1 MVVPCCVTKQNV
13 ESMVSELYTTVTME
27 GLPDRRATPGRGH
40 KLMVTVRL
48 VFALQL
54 LFRGALLMSGL
65 SLGRPSAALIRK
77 YINISYGLRQHF

>member
-1 MVVPCCVTKQNV
+1 
-13 ESMVSELYTTVTME
+13 MVSEIVLSNSGGSIKHPLGRVT
-27 GLPDRRATPGRGH
+27 PASRH

-48 VFALQL
+48 VFASQL
-54 LFRGALLMSGL
+54 LFRSALLMSGL